1 MTTTRHITDVDR
13 QTLGEALNAEEAVLV
28 KFWAPWCGPCKALGP
43 TVEEIAGELAGQV
56 RVVAVNVDENPD
68 LASDYAVQG
77 VPTLLLIK
85 DGQIVER
92 LTGNQPKAK
101 IEDALKPHIA

>member
-1 MTTTRHITDVDR
+1 MPTTRKVADVDSKALE
-13 QTLGEALNAEEAVLV
+13 QALNEDETVLV
-28 KFWAPWCGPCKALGP
+28 KFWAPWCGPCKALAP
-43 TVEEIAGELAGQV
+43 TVEEIASELNGQV

-85 DGQIVER
+85 DGNIAER
-92 LTGNQPKAK
+92 LVGNQPKAK
-101 IEDALKPHIA
+101 IEAALKPHIA